1 MNHTPKYCIVNIQCS
16 VYCNKYFYC
25 SKNQLD
31 LRIKTEPVTAGANAT
46 IYVFGFCLHAVYL
59 AQKPNINRCGGS
71 NSDMLGLNA
80 DAEIQIIF
88 GTVLIGL

>member
-1 MNHTPKYCIVNIQCS
+1 MKNNTFNFILHFKDDCHSPQ
-16 VYCNKYFYC
+16 YFYC
-25 SKNQLD
+25 TKNQLD

-71 NSDMLGLNA
+71 NSDRLGLNA